1 MTREPRAEPAQE
13 RFAKHLHHHGERWFA
28 FLADPA
34 VPATNYLAEQAMRPA
49 VVNRKV
55 YGGNRTEAGGEAQA
69 VTLSVLAT
77 CKQQAVEFVDYVSQT
92 LRGVAMSLFPA
103 AAAQGR

>member
-1 MTREPRAEPAQE
+1 MASKRQGCPEFT
-13 RFAKHLHHHGERWFA
+13 
-28 FLADPA
+28 LA
-34 VPATNYLAEQAMRPA
+34 L
-49 VVNRKV
+49 V